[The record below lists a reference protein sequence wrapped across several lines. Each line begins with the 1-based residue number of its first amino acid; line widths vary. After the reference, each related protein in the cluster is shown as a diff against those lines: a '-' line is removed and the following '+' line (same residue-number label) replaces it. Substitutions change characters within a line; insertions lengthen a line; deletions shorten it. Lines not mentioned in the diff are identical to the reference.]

1 MKMNVTPEFIQET
14 LGNKIVRFEKKNDR
28 RFYIEI
34 EAKDIIEC
42 SRIFFKDI
50 GMRFVIATAIDTRHW
65 FEILYHFSNDKTGT
79 FYTFRVLLRDKVKP
93 EIESI
98 TPLIRGAE
106 WIEREMWELMG
117 INFKNHPNL
126 KRLLLAEDWPE
137 GKYPLRIDSENV
149 NK

>member
-1 MKMNVTPEFIQET
+1 MSEIHELVKEK

-28 RFYIEI
+28 RYYVEI
-34 EAKDIIEC
+34 SAGDIIEC
-42 SRIFFKDI
+42 TTILFREL
-50 GMRFVIATAIDTRHW
+50 GMRFAIATAIDTRYW
-65 FEILYHFSNDKTGT
+65 FEVLYHFSHDNTGKIFT
-79 FYTFRVLLRDKVKP
+79 LRVLLRDKSKP

-98 TPLIRGAE
+98 TSVVKGAE

-126 KRLLLAEDWPE
+126 KRLLLAPDWPE
-137 GKYPLRIDSENV
+137 GKYPLRVDSENV